1 MSSSGTEG
9 GAIIDVDDDGI
20 DSILANIPP
29 GPVVT
34 IQSLEGGPVDCMMG
48 DIVQVLSTSS
58 GVQGTLAYVCA
69 FTDTGRITVIMPANR
84 HHIRSYKAKN
94 IRFVCREEDG
104 FGIKFH
110 QQHNTLRW
118 QHLVVEEVT
127 DSPSES
133 SLDGFQGD
141 SPTPLSSTLQNST
154 KPSEEYWIDT
164 VVGTVCSMM

>member
-1 MSSSGTEG
+1 MSFGGTED
-9 GAIIDVDDDGI
+9 GAVINVDDDGV

-29 GPVVT
+29 GPVVA

-69 FTDTGRITVIMPANR
+69 FTDTGRITVVIPAHR
-84 HHIRSYKAKN
+84 HQIRSYKAKN
-94 IRFVCREEDG
+94 IRFVCREQDG

-118 QHLVVEEVT
+118 QHLVVKEET
-127 DSPSES
+127 DSHSEG
-133 SLDGFQGD
+133 SLDDFQGGTP
-141 SPTPLSSTLQNST
+141 SPLSNTLQNST
-154 KPSEEYWIDT
+154 KPSEGYWIDT
-164 VVGTVCSMM
+164 VVGTVYNMM